1 MDRWILEGCVDSLE
15 SALAAQRGGADRLE
29 LCSNL
34 VIGGTTPDAALF
46 KQVRQLGQIKINV
59 LIRPRF
65 GDFCYTDSEFERILE
80 ATRLFADLG
89 ADGVVIGV
97 LQPDGSLDA
106 GRMARIMAQAP
117 GLPVTLHRA
126 FDQTADP
133 CRSLAQAIE
142 LGVTT
147 ILTSGQQA
155 TCLEG
160 VGLLKTLVTLAAG
173 RIDILAGAGVS
184 GQNIAAIWQQTGIQ
198 SYHLS
203 GKIIL
208 DSPMRF
214 RNSAVQMGLPSLDEF
229 SIYQTDEKQIRAA
242 RNVIDRLAR
251 Q

>member
-1 MDRWILEGCVDSLE
+1 METWILEGCVDSLE

-133 CRSLAQAIE
+133 CWSLAQAIE

-160 VGLLKTLVTLAAG
+160 VDLLKTLVTQAVG

-184 GQNIAAIWQQTGIQ
+184 AQNIAAIWQQTGIQ

-214 RNSAVQMGLPSLDEF
+214 RNSAVQMGLPSLNEF
-229 SIYQTDEKQIRAA
+229 SIYQTDEQQIRAA
-242 RNVIDRLAR
+242 RTVIDQLVR

>member
-65 GDFCYTDSEFERILE
+65 GDFCYTDSEFERILD
-80 ATRLFADLG
+80 AVRLFADLG

-106 GRMARIMAQAP
+106 GRMARIMAQVP

-133 CRSLAQAIE
+133 SRSLAEAIE

-160 VGLLKTLVTLAAG
+160 VDLLKTLVTQAAG

-184 GQNIAAIWQQTGIQ
+184 AQNIAAIWQQTGIQ

-214 RNSAVQMGLPSLDEF
+214 RNPAVQMGLPSLDEF

-242 RNVIDRLAR
+242 RTVIDRLAR